1 MVVAASVMHPR
12 RDRTE
17 LLSPGFS
24 LDARTIKRLK
34 QLEVRRLWV
43 HHDAAADLDAILDPG
58 MGGCR
63 RRIGEALKDN
73 FSQMSQQTLTVS
85 GVVGMRQ
92 LVMEL
97 ICELTANRKLAA
109 LTEQMIGVGGD
120 LFVHGSSVAY
130 LSIVLGL
137 ELETYIVQ
145 QRNRMDCERARDLTG
160 LGLGAMLHDIGKLA
174 PPTSAASQPNRET
187 PDTGEGENQGD
198 ADDTNIDIGRL
209 HLCDVDPDQL
219 ERLAKRRGAIRRYL
233 EHPRRG
239 YDMLRD
245 KRAPASATQ
254 VVLTHHRLFDGRGF
268 PEVGAKEQERHAGQK
283 VGQGIHVFSRI
294 AAAAD
299 TLDGLLR
306 RHADKPPIA
315 ALHTVLGRSYEG
327 WFDPVVRDTLVRR
340 LPPFAIGSRVVLSD
354 GRPAAVITPSMLQ
367 PCCPTVRLLG
377 EADRNEDGS
386 YPTIDLRE
394 QRNLAIA
401 EAEGVDVTPWLF
413 ELAEEEPLAVTAA
426 KKPISSVV

>member
-12 RDRTE
+12 RDRIE

-24 LDARTIKRLK
+24 LDSRTIKRLK

-43 HHDAAADLDAILDPG
+43 HHDAAADLDAILDPS

-73 FSQMSQQTLTVS
+73 FSRMSQQTLTVA

-109 LTEQMIGVGGD
+109 LSEQMIGVGGD

-145 QRNRMDCERARDLTG
+145 QRNRMDSDRARDLTG

-174 PPTSAASQPNRET
+174 PPSRDSPDPTSQQE
-187 PDTGEGENQGD
+187 DEGG
-198 ADDTNIDIGRL
+198 ADDAKIDIARL
-209 HLCDVDPDQL
+209 HLCDLDPDQL

-254 VVLTHHRLFDGRGF
+254 VVLTHHRLYDGRGF
-268 PEVGAKEQERHAGQK
+268 PEVSPTQEERRSGQQ
-283 VGQGIHVFSRI
+283 VGQGIHIFSRI

-315 ALHTVLGRSYEG
+315 ALHAVLGRAYEG

-340 LPPFAIGSRVVLSD
+340 LPPFAIGSRVILSD
-354 GRPAAVITPSMLQ
+354 GRAAAVIAPSMLQ

-394 QRNLAIA
+394 ERHLAIA
-401 EAEGVDVTPWLF
+401 EAEGIDVTPWLF
-413 ELAEEEPLAVTAA
+413 ELAEQEPLATSVAR
-426 KKPISSVV
+426 KPISSVV

>member
-12 RDRTE
+12 RDRIE

-24 LDARTIKRLK
+24 LDSRTIKRLK

-43 HHDAAADLDAILDPG
+43 HHDAAADLDAILDPS

-73 FSQMSQQTLTVS
+73 FSHMSQQTLTVA
-85 GVVGMRQ
+85 GVAGMRQ

-109 LTEQMIGVGGD
+109 LTEQMIGFGGD

-130 LSIVLGL
+130 LSIILGL

-145 QRNRMDCERARDLTG
+145 QRNRMDSDRARDLTG
-160 LGLGAMLHDIGKLA
+160 LGLGAMLHDIGKLV
-174 PPTSAASQPNRET
+174 PPHAAALEQKSHGHGQ
-187 PDTGEGENQGD
+187 GEGED
-198 ADDTNIDIGRL
+198 PSAKRDLARL
-209 HLCDVDPDQL
+209 HLCDLDPDQL
-219 ERLAKRRGAIRRYL
+219 EILAKRRGAIRRYL
-233 EHPRRG
+233 DHPRWG

-268 PEVGAKEQERHAGQK
+268 PEVAPTREERRSGQQ
-283 VGQGIHVFSRI
+283 VGQGIHIFSRI

-306 RHADKPPIA
+306 RHEDKPAIA
-315 ALHTVLGRSYEG
+315 ALHAVLGRTYEG
-327 WFDPVVRDTLVRR
+327 WFDPVVRDTVVRR

-354 GRPAAVITPSMLQ
+354 GRPAAVVAPSMLQ

-377 EADRNEDGS
+377 ETDRNEDGS
-386 YPTIDLRE
+386 YPTIDLRVE
-394 QRNLAIA
+394 RHLAIA
-401 EAEGVDVTPWLF
+401 EAEGIDVTPWLF
-413 ELAEEEPLAVTAA
+413 ELAEQEPLAATVARKPMSGAA
-426 KKPISSVV
+426 

>member
-12 RDRTE
+12 RDRIE

-24 LDARTIKRLK
+24 LDSRTIKRLQ

-43 HHDAAADLDAILDPG
+43 HHDAAADLDAILDPS

-63 RRIGEALKDN
+63 RRIGEALKDS
-73 FSQMSQQTLTVS
+73 FSRMSQQTLTVS

-92 LVMEL
+92 LVMDL

-137 ELETYIVQ
+137 ELETYIIQ
-145 QRNRMDCERARDLTG
+145 QRSRMDPERARDLTG
-160 LGLGAMLHDIGKLA
+160 LGLGSMLHDIGKLA
-174 PPTSAASQPNRET
+174 PSPESEDSKRAED
-187 PDTGEGENQGD
+187 PDARVD
-198 ADDTNIDIGRL
+198 LARL
-209 HLCDVDPDQL
+209 HLCDLDVDRL
-219 ERLAKRRGAIRRYL
+219 EALAQRRGAIRRYL
-233 EHPRRG
+233 AHPRRG
-239 YDMLRD
+239 YELLRD
-245 KRAPASATQ
+245 KRAPASGTQ
-254 VVLTHHRLFDGRGF
+254 VVLSHHRLFDGRGF
-268 PEVGAKEQERHAGQK
+268 PEVVPAEKERHAGAQ
-283 VGQGIHVFSRI
+283 VGEGIHVFSRI

-299 TLDGLLR
+299 ALDGLLR
-306 RHADKPPIA
+306 RNEGRPAIA
-315 ALHTVLGRSYEG
+315 ALHEVLGSAYEG

-354 GRPAAVITPSMLQ
+354 GRPAAVVTPSLLQ
-367 PCCPTVRLLG
+367 PCRPRVRLLS
-377 EADRNEDGS
+377 EADRNADGS

-394 QRNLAIA
+394 QRELAIA
-401 EAEGVDVTPWLF
+401 EAEGVDVTPWRF
-413 ELAEEEPLAVTAA
+413 ELAEQEPLAAKTVRKPMSGAA
-426 KKPISSVV
+426 